1 MWKNV
6 VLPRL
11 IQLLLCHRI
20 VHAVSWDFQAIIE
33 FLLDICLGV
42 KQIYHRIFNEDVA
55 VISLLCQVSSM
66 LPIALSLAVM
76 YLLLNLISVHLALPV
91 VLLSMDGEWD

>member
-1 MWKNV
+1 MWENIL
-6 VLPRL
+6 LPRL

-20 VHAVSWDFQAIIE
+20 VHAVSWDFQACIE
-33 FLLDICLGV
+33 FSLDICLGV

-55 VISLLCQVSSM
+55 FISLLCEVISM
-66 LPIALSLAVM
+66 MPIALSLAVM